1 MVARV
6 VQIVL
11 HVTDFQRSFLKV
23 VDSYKKQCSD
33 FFFKIFI
40 SYAPSP
46 LYRFNFLLIL
56 AFGHNFWTIGDRDF
70 FLVLMDC

>member
-1 MVARV
+1 MF
-6 VQIVL
+6 QIYIHIQDL
-11 HVTDFQRSFLKV
+11 YVTFLKI
-23 VDSYKKQCSD
+23 VDRYKKQCSN
-33 FFFKIFI
+33 FFFKILI

-56 AFGHNFWTIGDRDF
+56 PFGHNFWTIGAKDF